1 VLSTFKRLRHSWGG
15 RGSRGD
21 EGPDRLRAAIQK
33 ALGKVDVS
41 FRSDTQREALETVV
55 EGGRRPLVVV
65 MPTSSRKSLLFT
77 APACLDQTGVTI
89 VVVPFRAL
97 INDLV
102 DKAKR
107 AGIDSVE

>member
-1 VLSTFKRLRHSWGG
+1 
-15 RGSRGD
+15 
-21 EGPDRLRAAIQK
+21 
-33 ALGKVDVS
+33 
-41 FRSDTQREALETVV
+41 
-55 EGGRRPLVVV
+55 